1 MGDNR
6 PQKYMTFYQHT
17 DGFGSQYQHIIATLL
32 YCFNNGI
39 QFVYN
44 PIQYIEHNYDKDPD
58 YINKLETLMNLRSH
72 YINIGDTI
80 LQGNPIEYLKDAKA
94 LLDRNIYNYDMDK
107 CLAPIR
113 EMFWANKDKKSVFC
127 SGKIHV
133 AIHIRRMNEY
143 DKTLQRAYEEIFRF
157 NSCDG
162 YYLHIMDRIRQ
173 EHGERGELQF
183 HVYSQGEMADFECYC
198 APDTILH
205 INENICDTFTQ
216 MVAADIIM
224 TSFSSL
230 SYVAALLGEGT
241 VYFHP
246 FWHQPRAHWIRI

>member
-1 MGDNR
+1 MGVIC
-6 PQKYMTFYQHT
+6 KYMSFYQHT

-32 YCFNNGI
+32 YCFNFGY

-44 PIQYIEHNYDKDPD
+44 PIEYIEHNYDNDTE
-58 YINKLETLMNLRSH
+58 YIYKLETLMNLKSH
-72 YINIGDTI
+72 YINIRDPCLDGKH
-80 LQGNPIEYLKDAKA
+80 IEYLMNAKA
-94 LLDRNIYNYDMDK
+94 ILDRNIYNYDMDK

-113 EMFWANKDKKSVFC
+113 EMFWANKDKTSVFC

-143 DKTLQRAYEEIFRF
+143 DKTLQRAHEEIFRF
-157 NSCDG
+157 NSRDS
-162 YYLHIMDRIRQ
+162 YYLHIMERIRQ
-173 EHGERGELQF
+173 EHGHRGELQF
-183 HVYSQGEMADFECYC
+183 HVYSQGDPEDFECYI

-216 MVAADIIM
+216 MVGADIIM

-230 SYVAALLGEGT
+230 SYVAALLSEGT

-246 FWHQPRAHWIRI
+246 FWHQPRGHWIRI